1 MFSRTSTGGAATS
14 HDHTED
20 DGVSV
25 IGGAATVIGD
35 VTGPGEIEVEGI
47 VEGTVRGRRVTVREG
62 GHVEG
67 EIVAESVCI
76 RGSVTGPVTAETVAV
91 TRTARIIGSITHKE
105 LSIEPGAYL
114 EGPRP
119 WRLRPLEGR
128 GIV

>member
-1 MFSRTSTGGAATS
+1 MFSRTSTVGAATS

-67 EIVAESVCI
+67 RIVAESVCI

-91 TRTARIIGSITHKE
+91 TRTARVIGSITHKE